1 MKMHEDPPAVISH
14 PAHPAHM
21 LTLVTITTA
30 SGDPPFRC
38 DGCKEPGSGT
48 GRRYRCSDDGCDF
61 DLHTCC
67 ALASPTLKNHPLLGD
82 DLAFTLLPDGAP
94 PVAGDAAAACVAC
107 GGATEGLVYYYCSV
121 DSKKKDLYLHPCCA
135 AMRTESVLAG
145 VHRVQLC
152 TEAKLRC
159 AVCGEKKEHGHGHH
173 HFFSSGRKLW
183 AYRWLYGG
191 EEGYLHV
198 GCMKKI
204 AVLSWEQECDV
215 DGGAAVME
223 ASVPI
228 LKGLLLRRREKES
241 ELVSNGIEIGNSIAE
256 AVSAAATSS

>member
-1 MKMHEDPPAVISH
+1 MHEAPPAVISH

-30 SGDPPFRC
+30 AGDPLFRC
-38 DGCKEPGSGT
+38 DGCKELGSGT
-48 GRRYRCSDDGCDF
+48 GRRYRCAAGDEGCDF

-94 PVAGDAAAACVAC
+94 PAAGDAAACVAC
-107 GGATEGLVYYYCSV
+107 GGATEGLVYYHWSV
-121 DSKKKDLYLHPCCA
+121 DSKKKDLYLHPE
-135 AMRTESVLAG
+135 RPRR

-152 TEAKLRC
+152 AEAKLRC
-159 AVCGEKKEHGHGHH
+159 AVCGEKKEHGH
-173 HFFSSGRKLW
+173 HFFSPGRKLW
-183 AYRWLYGG
+183 AYRWCYGG

-204 AVLSWEQECDV
+204 AVLSWEQDCDV

-228 LKGLLLRRREKES
+228 MKGLLLRRREKES
-241 ELVSNGIEIGNSIAE
+241 ERFSNGIEIGNSIAE